1 MVRRDPG
8 ATGRRGFSGYTFSFP
23 AEVCVGWRRPVVVEA
38 VAFAVDQDDE
48 MVVMISKLPWTRI
61 VGEGL
66 LIIISVYLAIFLEG
80 VSQER
85 EARASAHLALV
96 QMLGEMR
103 KDATDVEEIRKEQL
117 ARSRQYEELDEWL
130 ANPDAM
136 PQDSVAE
143 TLDLVF
149 FSNRTLYPRRSA
161 WTTMLAAGQLAE
173 LDSPGLVLRL
183 GDFYE
188 SLNARIVDNGNDYD
202 ESVNDIA
209 RNSAPDYWDGVNRR
223 VRTTDAEELTRFRN
237 QLRYLH
243 ISWNIWYLD
252 LLDEYQQAS
261 DSLIEEIEAYL
272 AARNLQAES

>member
-1 MVRRDPG
+1 
-8 ATGRRGFSGYTFSFP
+8 
-23 AEVCVGWRRPVVVEA
+23 
-38 VAFAVDQDDE
+38 
-48 MVVMISKLPWTRI
+48 MITIPKLPWARI
-61 VGEGL
+61 LGEGA
-66 LIIISVYLAIFLEG
+66 LIIVSVYLAIFLEG
-80 VSQER
+80 VSQDR

-103 KDATDVEEIRKEQL
+103 KDSADVEEIREEQL
-117 ARSRQYEELDEWL
+117 TRSRQYENLDRWL
-130 ANPDAM
+130 ASPDSM
-136 PQDSVAE
+136 PLDSMAE

-161 WTTMLAAGQLAE
+161 WTTMLAAGQLAH

-188 SLNARIVDNGNDYD
+188 SLNARVVDNGNDYD

-209 RNSAPDYWDGVNRR
+209 RNSAPEYWDGANHRLL
-223 VRTTDAEELTRFRN
+223 TTDSHELSRFRN

-252 LLDEYQQAS
+252 LLDNYGQTLE
-261 DSLIEEIEAYL
+261 SLILEIESYL
-272 AARNLQAES
+272 EKQGIETRS